1 MHYLLLA
8 RFSMD
13 DIPLRLYGNRAMA
26 EDAAK
31 AIDADPGLL
40 KTKWQRSLASWP
52 HGVSGGFVGMIVLSI
67 SDSDGYPGQVTF
79 DSTDY
84 VPPDE
89 TAPPAKTTPP
99 EPGHPPVPE
108 GHIEITDPEHR
119 LRSEIDYALDLA
131 DTKDGWSKV
140 QKATVG
146 DNSHKFRFCCP
157 ADKHPDLQPAP
168 APDPNGPSLATANG
182 TTLASAARSLDAEN
196 ADLRRRV
203 VDLEA
208 QVWSLTNERVSLSSK
223 SEELQRRNVAYSR
236 TNDELRALNEDLNH
250 RLNATQA
257 RASRA
262 TELEGSLRGTAQ
274 HLLVHFQELEERT
287 KWSLRFADEGL
298 LPAAY
303 CKAMQHCQRRFAE
316 EFEGFLRKYP
326 HVLLDIPEEYRPYD
340 DSDDEMND

>member
-1 MHYLLLA
+1 MHYLLIA

-13 DIPLRLYGNRAMA
+13 DIPLRLYDNFIEPEA
-26 EDAAK
+26 DAK

-40 KTKWQRSLASWP
+40 GTKWQLSLAAWP
-52 HGVSGGFVGMIVLSI
+52 HGVSGGFVGMIVMSI
-67 SDSDGYPGQVTF
+67 SERDGYPWKVLF

-99 EPGHPPVPE
+99 EPAHPPVPE
-108 GHIEITDPEHR
+108 GHMEITDQNH
-119 LRSEIDYALDLA
+119 
-131 DTKDGWSKV
+131 
-140 QKATVG
+140 
-146 DNSHKFRFCCP
+146 
-157 ADKHPDLQPAP
+157 KHPDLQPAP
-168 APDPNGPSLATANG
+168 APPDPSGPSRATDSG

-208 QVWSLTNERVSLSSK
+208 QVRSLISERVSLVSK
-223 SEELQRRNVAYSR
+223 SEELQRNNVAYSR
-236 TNDELRALNEDLNH
+236 NNDELRALNQDLNH

-262 TELEGSLRGTAQ
+262 TELEGILRGTAQ
-274 HLLVHFQELEERT
+274 HLLGHFQELEERT

-303 CKAMQHCQRRFAE
+303 CKAMQHCQHRFAV
-316 EFEGFLRKYP
+316 EFEGFLLEYP
-326 HVLLDIPEEYRPYD
+326 HVLPDIPEEYRPYD
-340 DSDDEMND
+340 DSDDEMDD

>member
-1 MHYLLLA
+1 MQYLLLA

-13 DIPLRLYGNRAMA
+13 DIPLRLYYNRAMA
-26 EDAAK
+26 EEAAR

-40 KTKWQRSLASWP
+40 STKWKRSLAAWP
-52 HGVSGGFVGMIVLSI
+52 HGVSGGFVGMIVMSI
-67 SDSDGYPGQVTF
+67 SEVDGYPEQVTF

-89 TAPPAKTTPP
+89 TVQPA
-99 EPGHPPVPE
+99 
-108 GHIEITDPEHR
+108 
-119 LRSEIDYALDLA
+119 
-131 DTKDGWSKV
+131 
-140 QKATVG
+140 
-146 DNSHKFRFCCP
+146 
-157 ADKHPDLQPAP
+157 AP
-168 APDPNGPSLATANG
+168 APPDPSGPSLATDNG

-208 QVWSLTNERVSLSSK
+208 QVRSLISEKVCLVSK
-223 SEELQRRNVAYSR
+223 SEELQRNNVAYSR
-236 TNDELRALNEDLNH
+236 TNDELRVLNEDLNH
-250 RLNATQA
+250 QLNATQA

-262 TELEGSLRGTAQ
+262 TDLEVSLRGTAQ
-274 HLLVHFQELEERT
+274 HLLSHFQQLEDRT

-316 EFEGFLRKYP
+316 QFEVFLRTYP
-326 HVLLDIPEEYRPYD
+326 HVLPDIPGEYRPYD

>member
-40 KTKWQRSLASWP
+40 KTKWARSLAAWP
-52 HGVSGGFVGMIVLSI
+52 HGVSGGFVGMIVMSI
-67 SDSDGYPGQVTF
+67 SESDGYPGQVTF

-89 TAPPAKTTPP
+89 TALPTTATPHATATPLSAETDERAILCEASEILVKQQIALTDDIEILRRSNAELLAENNTLVATRTQLHKTISEMLEERSKWIET
-99 EPGHPPVPE
+99 HVPE
-108 GHIEITDPEHR
+108 
-119 LRSEIDYALDLA
+119 
-131 DTKDGWSKV
+131 
-140 QKATVG
+140 
-146 DNSHKFRFCCP
+146 
-157 ADKHPDLQPAP
+157 LQGRY
-168 APDPNGPSLATANG
+168 DQCK
-182 TTLASAARSLDAEN
+182 E
-196 ADLRRRV
+196 RV

-208 QVWSLTNERVSLSSK
+208 QVWSLTSEKVSLSSK

-236 TNDELRALNEDLNH
+236 TNDELRVLNEDLNH

-274 HLLVHFQELEERT
+274 HLLGHFQKLEERT
-287 KWSLRFADEGL
+287 KWSLRFADDGL

-316 EFEGFLRKYP
+316 EFEGFLHTYP
-326 HVLLDIPEEYRPYD
+326 HVLPDIPEEYRPYD